1 MEVYIMTY
9 INVQMFKDINGDLNP
24 YNVGNFSGT
33 KIYVDIKNPF
43 NMLRRKI
50 PKIIT
55 KLSPISNPR
64 AAYF

>member
-1 MEVYIMTY
+1 
-9 INVQMFKDINGDLNP
+9 MFKDINGDLNP

-33 KIYVDIKNPF
+33 KIYVDITNPF